1 MRVKSEERQ
10 TNEENQN
17 MDKRILRILEKGRYS

>member
-17 MDKRILRILEKGRYS
+17 MDKRILRILEKGGYS